1 MIRSEPLRFI
11 PKYLG
16 ESLPPWKD
24 CLFPTG
30 ASKQVGR
37 EEDCCSGLR
46 RCLLRDTAPTHL
58 SVLLRLRTSML
69 QRPSSADWEASWPCR
84 SLPYPVDV
92 GKGTSSIRKA
102 ILSVSFK
109 WMSRQANRH
118 LLRSCREVHPWHLG
132 SHGLLRLRRWAVL

>member
-16 ESLPPWKD
+16 GSLPPWKD

-30 ASKQVGR
+30 TSHPVGR

-58 SVLLRLRTSML
+58 SVLLRLRTSRR
-69 QRPSSADWEASWPCR
+69 QRPSAADGEASWPCR
-84 SLPYPVDV
+84 SWPDPVDV
-92 GKGTSSIRKA
+92 GKGTSSI
-102 ILSVSFK
+102 
-109 WMSRQANRH
+109 
-118 LLRSCREVHPWHLG
+118 
-132 SHGLLRLRRWAVL
+132 